1 MMQATGHTVLIT
13 GGASG
18 IGLALTERFIQY
30 GNKVIVVG
38 QNKQKLHALK
48 EKYPAVTTYACDLR
62 SKDAIQGL
70 VAALYDQHPA
80 LNILINNAGI
90 QHNYD
95 FMNGVEDGLIEEEIR
110 INLTAPVLLT
120 SQLLPLL
127 ARQSQSAIINVSSG
141 LGIVPKKSAP
151 VYCGTKAALHIFTKS
166 LRDQLRDS
174 PVQVFE
180 IIPPIVDTAMTQG
193 RGRGKLSP
201 KQLAEQFFRDF
212 RRNRLE
218 IAIGKVKLLKWLNR
232 WFPAVAEAIL
242 RHA

>member
-1 MMQATGHTVLIT
+1 MMQANGHTVLIT

-18 IGLALTERFIQY
+18 IGLALTEQFIQH

-48 EKYPAVTTYACDLR
+48 ERYPTISTHACDLR
-62 SKDAIQGL
+62 RKDAIQEL
-70 VAALYDQHPA
+70 AAALYERHPT

-95 FMNGVEDGLIEEEIR
+95 FINGVEADLIEEEIG
-110 INLTAPVLLT
+110 INLTAPILLIAE
-120 SQLLPLL
+120 LLPLL
-127 ARQSQSAIINVSSG
+127 ARQPKSAIINVSSG

-166 LRDQLRDS
+166 LRDQLRGS

-180 IIPPIVDTAMTQG
+180 IIPPIVDTAMTRG

-201 KQLAEQFFRDF
+201 ERLAEQFFRDF
-212 RRNRLE
+212 RHNRLE
-218 IAIGKVKLLKWLNR
+218 IAIGKVKILKWLNR
-232 WFPAVAEAIL
+232 WFPSVAEAIL
-242 RHA
+242 RHS